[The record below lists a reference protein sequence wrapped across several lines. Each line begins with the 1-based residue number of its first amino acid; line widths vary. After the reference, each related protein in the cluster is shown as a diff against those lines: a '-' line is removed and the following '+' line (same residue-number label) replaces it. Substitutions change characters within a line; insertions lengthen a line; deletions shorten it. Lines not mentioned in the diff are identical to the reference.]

1 MTEFVKVA
9 GVETP
14 VEVAQILNKIIDE
27 KGNVDLDNLSE
38 VGEKRFSDLSSSIT
52 NIKNS
57 VSSLTTTVNR
67 KIGATVSKAENGY
80 IKFTNGVI
88 IQWGEY
94 SASSTWSRITLP
106 IAYTGRY
113 IPVTTLFNSNLKN
126 TLFDGHLPCVVTNV
140 FGSYFERQTYVGEL
154 FWWVTVG
161 Y

>member
-1 MTEFVKVA
+1 MRHIFLFL
-9 GVETP
+9 GW
-14 VEVAQILNKIIDE
+14 QLGFN
-27 KGNVDLDNLSE
+27 
-38 VGEKRFSDLSSSIT
+38 
-52 NIKNS
+52 
-57 VSSLTTTVNR
+57 
-67 KIGATVSKAENGY
+67 
-80 IKFTNGVI
+80 FTNGVT

-140 FGSYFERQTYVGEL
+140 FGSCFERQTYVGEV